1 MTVVSLRLSE
11 RELRMIRRLSQAESK
26 ERSQMVRELLE
37 EGRMFHLLRL
47 YRGGTLSLGHLAR
60 QLGKSL
66 GETLDLLSEFGQT
79 APIDYGDYLEGQ
91 KTAARLF
98 AKGRDG

>member
-11 RELRMIRRLSQAESK
+11 RELRMIRQLSHVESK
-26 ERSQMVRELLE
+26 ERSQMVRELLG
-37 EGRMFHLLRL
+37 EGWTFHLLRL
-47 YRGGTLSLGHLAR
+47 YREGKLSLGRLAR

-66 GETLDLLSEFGQT
+66 GETLDLLGEFGQT
-79 APIDYGDYLEGQ
+79 APIDYGDYLEGR

-98 AKGRDG
+98 AA

>member
-11 RELRMIRRLSQAESK
+11 RELRMIRQLSQAESK
-26 ERSQMVRELLE
+26 ERSQMVRQLLE
-37 EGRMFHLLRL
+37 EGHMFHLLRL
-47 YRGGTLSLGHLAR
+47 YREGKLSLGRFAK

-66 GETLDLLSEFGQT
+66 GETLDLLGEFGQT
-79 APIDYGDYLEGQ
+79 APMDYGDYLEGR

-98 AKGRDG
+98 TA